1 MIEGRF
7 RLYNKKTI
15 KQLEALLATGQFATK
30 NDLYQEALARGVEEL
45 HTNAF
50 GKWKEV
56 VEEKHKRND
65 EQALKAINFMKMS
78 VDEMFV
84 SLAIVK
90 HLVTTMYNVN
100 LALMEGETVDKMLV
114 ETGVYSSLPKALQ
127 DIENNLQK
135 IHRETRNKN
144 E

>member
-1 MIEGRF
+1 
-7 RLYNKKTI
+7 
-15 KQLEALLATGQFATK
+15 
-30 NDLYQEALARGVEEL
+30 
-45 HTNAF
+45 
-50 GKWKEV
+50 
-56 VEEKHKRND
+56 
-65 EQALKAINFMKMS
+65 
-78 VDEMFV
+78 
-84 SLAIVK
+84 
-90 HLVTTMYNVN
+90 MYNVN